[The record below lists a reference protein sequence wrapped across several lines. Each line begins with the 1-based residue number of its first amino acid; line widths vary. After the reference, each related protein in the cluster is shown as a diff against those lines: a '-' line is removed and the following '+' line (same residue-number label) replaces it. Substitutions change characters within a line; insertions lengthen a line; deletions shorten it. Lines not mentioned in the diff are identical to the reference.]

1 MCSGASTHMNK
12 VFCGVGQKR
21 KREDLV
27 GAKNFQFQAFP
38 GPTNV
43 KDGLGTHL
51 PLQLPLLPP
60 CLHSTLVGHVFFL
73 TLRQLKLA
81 VFVYVVSFACI
92 MPSLIISVAGFFEL
106 FKSELKNHLFS
117 RLSSL
122 LQVIFLIGH
131 FIIWNDL
138 LKAFT
143 YVLFTSSY
151 QNINSMRA
159 ENWSCLP

>member
-21 KREDLV
+21 NREDLV
-27 GAKNFQFQAFP
+27 GAKNFQFWSFP

-60 CLHSTLVGHVFFL
+60 CLHSTLVGHMFFL
-73 TLRQLKLA
+73 SLKQIKLA
-81 VFVYVVSFACI
+81 AFVYVFSFAWI
-92 MPSLIISVAGFFEL
+92 IPSLIISVAGLFEL

-117 RLSSL
+117 SLSSL
-122 LQVIFLIGH
+122 LRVIFLIGH
-131 FIIWNDL
+131 YRI
-138 LKAFT
+138 
-143 YVLFTSSY
+143 
-151 QNINSMRA
+151 
-159 ENWSCLP
+159 